1 MPPPTTMNVSITPQL
16 AAFVH
21 ERVAMGRYRSASEVV
36 RAALRLL
43 EEAERERDPPPGPL
57 AEGAQRGR
65 INGR

>member
-21 ERVAMGRYRSASEVV
+21 ERVATGRYRSASEVV

-43 EEAERERDPPPGPL
+43 EDAERDRDPPLGPQ
-57 AEGAQRGR
+57 AEGSQRGR